1 MMIGKKTHVLII
13 SQYFPPDISG
23 GATRAFNYSKCLEQ
37 QNYHVT
43 VITAH
48 PHQHGP
54 VAGKYKHKMV
64 LKEKMDGM
72 DIIRVW
78 VPSLLH
84 SSVFKSAILNISFL
98 ISSMFPIFSV
108 KPDIIFAFEPNLFS
122 IIPSFFYS
130 KLRGGKVI
138 RAIDDLWPEYLYERG
153 IFSSKIIRFFLNRL
167 AKFSYVFPE
176 YLFPLN
182 NAVKEIVHDSYK
194 IDNEKFEVLSHGINI
209 KKFTYSKKIRTNIF
223 TLMYFGSLIESYDF
237 DLIINAAKKLKEKN
251 IQFIIRGRGKLLPYI
266 KNQKEKYKLDN
277 LLIQTDVIK
286 NEEISK
292 MLHKSDVLLA
302 PMQKSKL
309 ANYSLPT
316 KILEYQA
323 VGRPIICCSNGAVGT
338 YVEQTNSG
346 LRADQGNLESFIDS
360 ILKLESN
367 PKLCDILGENG
378 RKNIEKEHTFEK
390 IGIRLSF
397 IIDKIKKN
405 NNTN

>member
-1 MMIGKKTHVLII
+1 MMIGKKSHVLII

-54 VAGKYKHKMV
+54 VTGKYKHRMV
-64 LKEKMDGM
+64 LREKMDGM

-84 SSVFKSAILNISFL
+84 SSIFNSAILNMSFL

-108 KPDIIFAFEPNLFS
+108 KPEIIFAFEPNLFS

-153 IFSSKIIRFFLNRL
+153 IFSSRIIRFFLNRL

-176 YLFPLN
+176 YIIPLN
-182 NAVKEIVHDSYK
+182 NAVKEIIHESYK
-194 IDNEKFEVLSHGINI
+194 INNDKFQVLSHGIDT
-209 KKFTYSKKIRTNIF
+209 KKFTCLKKTRSDVFI
-223 TLMYFGSLIESYDF
+223 LMYFGSLVESYDF
-237 DLIINAAKKLKEKN
+237 DIIINAAKKLKGKK
-251 IQFIIRGRGKLLPYI
+251 IQFIIRGRGKLLEYI

-277 LLIQTDVIK
+277 LLIETDVVQE
-286 NEEISK
+286 EEIAK
-292 MLHKSDVLLA
+292 ILHKSDVLLA

-309 ANYSLPT
+309 LNYSLPT

-323 VGRPIICCSNGAVGT
+323 VGRPIICCSDGAIGT

-346 LRADQGNLESFIDS
+346 LRVNQGNLESFINS
-360 ILKLESN
+360 ILKLESDS
-367 PKLCDILGENG
+367 KLCDVLGENG
-378 RKNIEKEHTFEK
+378 RKNIEKYHTFEK
-390 IGIRLSF
+390 IGTQLSS
-397 IIDKIKKN
+397 IIDKVMTKRSI
-405 NNTN
+405 

>member
-1 MMIGKKTHVLII
+1 MINNKIHVVMI

-23 GATRAFNYSKCLEQ
+23 GATRAFNYAKCLEQ
-37 QNYHVT
+37 QNFHVT

-54 VAGKYKHKMV
+54 VTGKYKHKII
-64 LKEKMDGM
+64 LKEKMDGF

-78 VPSLLH
+78 IPSLLH
-84 SSVFKSAILNISFL
+84 SSVLKSAILNISFL
-98 ISSMFPIFSV
+98 FSSIFPIFSV

-122 IIPSFFYS
+122 IIPAFFYS

-153 IFSSKIIRFFLNRL
+153 IFSSRILKFFLNRL

-176 YLFPLN
+176 YIIPLN
-182 NAVKEIVHDSYK
+182 DAVKEIIHISYG
-194 IDNEKFEVLSHGINI
+194 INNDKFEVLSHGIDTEI
-209 KKFTYSKKIRTNIF
+209 FTYSKKIRSEVF

-237 DLIINAAKKLKEKN
+237 DLIINAAKKLKERN
-251 IQFIIRGRGKLLPYI
+251 IQFIIRGKGKLLPYI

-277 LLIQTDVIK
+277 LLIITDFVP
-286 NEEISK
+286 NEKISEI
-292 MLHKSDVLLA
+292 LHKSDVLLA

-309 ANYSLPT
+309 GNFSLPT

-323 VGRPIICCSNGAVGT
+323 VGRPIICCSDGAVGT

-346 LRADQGNLESFIDS
+346 LKVNQGDLDSFINSILRLESDF
-360 ILKLESN
+360 E
-367 PKLCDILGENG
+367 LCERLGKNG
-378 RKNIEKEHTFEK
+378 RKHIEKENTFEI
-390 IGIRLSF
+390 IGIRLSD
-397 IIDKIKKN
+397 IIKRSIK
-405 NNTN
+405 

>member
-1 MMIGKKTHVLII
+1 MTGKKNHVVII
-13 SQYFPPDISG
+13 TQYFPPDISG

-37 QNYHVT
+37 QNYDVT

-54 VAGKYKHKMV
+54 VTGKYKHKMI

-72 DIIRVW
+72 NIIRVW

-84 SSVFKSAILNISFL
+84 SSVLKSAILNTSFL

-153 IFSSKIIRFFLNRL
+153 IFSSRIIRFFLNRL

-176 YLFPLN
+176 YLIPLN
-182 NAVKEIVHDSYK
+182 NAVKKIIHESYK
-194 IDNEKFEVLSHGINI
+194 IDNKKFEVLSHGIDT
-209 KKFTYSKKIRTNIF
+209 KKFTYSKKIRNNIF
-223 TLMYFGSLIESYDF
+223 TLMYFGSLVESYDF
-237 DLIINAAKKLKEKN
+237 DIIIDAAKKLKGKN
-251 IQFIIRGRGKLLPYI
+251 IQFIIRGRGKLLQNI
-266 KNQKEKYKLDN
+266 KNQKEKYELSN
-277 LLIQTDVIK
+277 LLIETDIVK
-286 NEEISK
+286 DEEISK
-292 MLHKSDVLLA
+292 TLHKSDVLLA

-309 ANYSLPT
+309 VNYSLPT

-323 VGRPIICCSNGAVGT
+323 VGRPIICCSDGAIGT

-346 LRADQGNLESFIDS
+346 LRANQGNVESFVKS
-360 ILKLESN
+360 ILKLESDS
-367 PKLCDILGENG
+367 KLCDLLGENG
-378 RKNIEKEHTFEK
+378 RKNIENYNTFEK
-390 IGIRLSF
+390 IGIRLSL
-397 IIDKIKKN
+397 IIDKVITEK
-405 NNTN
+405 

>member
-1 MMIGKKTHVLII
+1 MMTGKKNHVVII
-13 SQYFPPDISG
+13 TQYFPPDISG

-37 QNYHVT
+37 QNYDVT

-54 VAGKYKHKMV
+54 VTGKYKHKII

-72 DIIRVW
+72 NIIRVW

-84 SSVFKSAILNISFL
+84 SSVLKSAILNTSFL

-153 IFSSKIIRFFLNRL
+153 IFSSRIIRFFLNRL

-176 YLFPLN
+176 YLIPLN
-182 NAVKEIVHDSYK
+182 NAVKKIIHESYK
-194 IDNEKFEVLSHGINI
+194 IDNKKFEVLSHGIDT
-209 KKFTYSKKIRTNIF
+209 KKFTYSKKTRNNIF
-223 TLMYFGSLIESYDF
+223 TLMYFGSLVESYDF
-237 DLIINAAKKLKEKN
+237 DIIIDAAKKLKGKN
-251 IQFIIRGRGKLLPYI
+251 IQFIIRGRGKLLQNI
-266 KNQKEKYKLDN
+266 KNQKEKYELNN
-277 LLIQTDVIK
+277 LLIETDIVK
-286 NEEISK
+286 DEEISK
-292 MLHKSDVLLA
+292 TLHKSDVLLA

-309 ANYSLPT
+309 VNYSLPT

-323 VGRPIICCSNGAVGT
+323 VGRPIICCSDGAIGT

-346 LRADQGNLESFIDS
+346 LRANQGNVESFVNS
-360 ILKLESN
+360 ILKLESDS
-367 PKLCDILGENG
+367 KLCDLLGENG
-378 RKNIEKEHTFEK
+378 RKNIEKYNTFEK
-390 IGIRLSF
+390 IGIRLSL
-397 IIDKIKKN
+397 IIDKVITEK
-405 NNTN
+405 

>member
-1 MMIGKKTHVLII
+1 MMTGKKNHVVII
-13 SQYFPPDISG
+13 TQYFPPDISG

-37 QNYHVT
+37 QNYDVT

-54 VAGKYKHKMV
+54 VTGKYKHKII

-72 DIIRVW
+72 NIIRVW

-84 SSVFKSAILNISFL
+84 SSVLKSAILNTSFL

-153 IFSSKIIRFFLNRL
+153 IFSSRIIRFFLNRL

-176 YLFPLN
+176 YLIPLN
-182 NAVKEIVHDSYK
+182 NAVKKIIHESYK
-194 IDNEKFEVLSHGINI
+194 IDNKKFEVLSHGIDT
-209 KKFTYSKKIRTNIF
+209 KKFTYSKKTRNNIF
-223 TLMYFGSLIESYDF
+223 TLMYFGSLVESYDF
-237 DLIINAAKKLKEKN
+237 DIIIDAAKKLKGEN
-251 IQFIIRGRGKLLPYI
+251 IQFIIRGRGKLLQNI
-266 KNQKEKYKLDN
+266 KNQKEKYELNN
-277 LLIQTDVIK
+277 LLIETDIVK
-286 NEEISK
+286 DEEISK
-292 MLHKSDVLLA
+292 TLHKSDVLLA

-309 ANYSLPT
+309 VNYSLPT

-323 VGRPIICCSNGAVGT
+323 VGRPIICCSDGAIGT

-346 LRADQGNLESFIDS
+346 LRANQGNVESFVNS
-360 ILKLESN
+360 ILKLESDS
-367 PKLCDILGENG
+367 KLCDLLGENG
-378 RKNIEKEHTFEK
+378 RKNIEKYNTFEK
-390 IGIRLSF
+390 IGIRLSL
-397 IIDKIKKN
+397 IIDKVITEK
-405 NNTN
+405 

>member
-1 MMIGKKTHVLII
+1 MTGKKNHVVII
-13 SQYFPPDISG
+13 TQYFPPDISG

-37 QNYHVT
+37 QNYDVT

-54 VAGKYKHKMV
+54 VTGKYKHKII

-72 DIIRVW
+72 NIIRVW

-84 SSVFKSAILNISFL
+84 SSVLKSAILNTSFL

-153 IFSSKIIRFFLNRL
+153 IFSSRIIRFFLNRL

-176 YLFPLN
+176 YLIPLN
-182 NAVKEIVHDSYK
+182 NAVKKIIHESYK
-194 IDNEKFEVLSHGINI
+194 IDNKKFEVLSHGIDT
-209 KKFTYSKKIRTNIF
+209 KKFTYSKKTRNKIF
-223 TLMYFGSLIESYDF
+223 TLMYFGSLVESYDF
-237 DLIINAAKKLKEKN
+237 DIIIDAAKKLKGKN
-251 IQFIIRGRGKLLPYI
+251 IQFIIRGRGKLLQNI
-266 KNQKEKYKLDN
+266 KNQKEKYELNN
-277 LLIQTDVIK
+277 LLIETDIVK
-286 NEEISK
+286 DEEISK
-292 MLHKSDVLLA
+292 TLHKSDVLLA

-309 ANYSLPT
+309 VNYSLPT

-323 VGRPIICCSNGAVGT
+323 VGRPIICCSDGAIGT

-346 LRADQGNLESFIDS
+346 LRANQGNVESFVNS
-360 ILKLESN
+360 ILKLESDS
-367 PKLCDILGENG
+367 KLCDLLGENG
-378 RKNIEKEHTFEK
+378 RKNIEKYNTFEK
-390 IGIRLSF
+390 IGIRLSL
-397 IIDKIKKN
+397 IIDKVITEK
-405 NNTN
+405 

>member
-1 MMIGKKTHVLII
+1 MMTGKKNHVVII
-13 SQYFPPDISG
+13 TQYFPPDISG

-37 QNYHVT
+37 QNYDVT

-54 VAGKYKHKMV
+54 VTGKYKHKII

-72 DIIRVW
+72 NIIRVW

-84 SSVFKSAILNISFL
+84 SSVLKSAILNTSFL

-153 IFSSKIIRFFLNRL
+153 IFSSRIIRFFLNRL

-176 YLFPLN
+176 YLIPLN
-182 NAVKEIVHDSYK
+182 NAVKKIIHESYK
-194 IDNEKFEVLSHGINI
+194 IDNKKFEVLSHGIDT
-209 KKFTYSKKIRTNIF
+209 KKFTYSKKTRNKIF
-223 TLMYFGSLIESYDF
+223 TLMYFGSLVESYDF
-237 DLIINAAKKLKEKN
+237 DIIIDAAKKLKGEN
-251 IQFIIRGRGKLLPYI
+251 IQFIIRGRGKLLQNI
-266 KNQKEKYKLDN
+266 KNQKEKYELNN
-277 LLIQTDVIK
+277 LLIETDIVK
-286 NEEISK
+286 DEEISK
-292 MLHKSDVLLA
+292 TLHKSDVLLA

-309 ANYSLPT
+309 VNYSLPT

-323 VGRPIICCSNGAVGT
+323 VGRPIICCSDGAIGT

-346 LRADQGNLESFIDS
+346 LRANQGNVESFVNS
-360 ILKLESN
+360 ILKLESDS
-367 PKLCDILGENG
+367 KLCDLLGENG
-378 RKNIEKEHTFEK
+378 RKNIEKYNTFEK
-390 IGIRLSF
+390 IGIRLSL
-397 IIDKIKKN
+397 IIDKVITEK
-405 NNTN
+405 

>member
-1 MMIGKKTHVLII
+1 MMTEKIIHVLVI

-54 VAGKYKHKMV
+54 VTGKYKHKII

-84 SSVFKSAILNISFL
+84 SSVFKSAILNMSFL

-153 IFSSKIIRFFLNRL
+153 IFSSRIIKFFLNRL

-176 YLFPLN
+176 YIIPLN
-182 NAVKEIVHDSYK
+182 NAVKEIIHETYK
-194 IDNEKFEVLSHGINI
+194 INDKKFEVISHGINT
-209 KKFTYSKKIRTNIF
+209 KKFTYLKKTRSDVF
-223 TLMYFGSLIESYDF
+223 TLMYFGSLVESYDF
-237 DLIINAAKKLKEKN
+237 DIIINAARKLKGKK
-251 IQFIIRGRGKLLPYI
+251 IQFIIRGRGKLLDHI
-266 KNQKEKYKLDN
+266 KNQKEKYKLNN
-277 LLIQTDVIK
+277 LLIETEAVK

-292 MLHKSDVLLA
+292 ILHKSDVLLA

-309 ANYSLPT
+309 VNYSLPT

-323 VGRPIICCSNGAVGT
+323 VGRPIICCSDGAIGT

-346 LRADQGNLESFIDS
+346 LRVNQGNLESFISS
-360 ILKLESN
+360 ILKLESDS
-367 PKLCDILGENG
+367 KLCEVLGENG
-378 RKNIEKEHTFEK
+378 RKNIEKYDTFEK
-390 IGIRLSF
+390 IGIRLSS
-397 IIDKIKKN
+397 IIDKVMTKKSI
-405 NNTN
+405 

>member
-1 MMIGKKTHVLII
+1 MMTGKKNHVVII
-13 SQYFPPDISG
+13 TQYFPPDISG

-37 QNYHVT
+37 QNYDVT

-54 VAGKYKHKMV
+54 VTGKYKHKII

-72 DIIRVW
+72 NIIRVW

-84 SSVFKSAILNISFL
+84 SSVLKSAILNTSFL

-153 IFSSKIIRFFLNRL
+153 IFSSRIIRFFLNRL

-176 YLFPLN
+176 YLIPLN
-182 NAVKEIVHDSYK
+182 NAVKKIIHESYK
-194 IDNEKFEVLSHGINI
+194 IDNKKFEVLSHGIDT
-209 KKFTYSKKIRTNIF
+209 KKFTYSKKTRNKIF
-223 TLMYFGSLIESYDF
+223 TLMYFGSLVESYDF
-237 DLIINAAKKLKEKN
+237 DIIIDAAKKLKGKN
-251 IQFIIRGRGKLLPYI
+251 IQFIIRGRGKLLQNI
-266 KNQKEKYKLDN
+266 KNQKEKYELNN
-277 LLIQTDVIK
+277 LLIETDIVK
-286 NEEISK
+286 DEEISK
-292 MLHKSDVLLA
+292 TLHKSDVLLA

-309 ANYSLPT
+309 VNYSLPT

-323 VGRPIICCSNGAVGT
+323 VGRPIICCSDGAIGT

-346 LRADQGNLESFIDS
+346 LRANQGNVESFVNS
-360 ILKLESN
+360 ILKLESDS
-367 PKLCDILGENG
+367 KLCDLLGENG
-378 RKNIEKEHTFEK
+378 RKNIEKYNTFEK
-390 IGIRLSF
+390 IGIRLSL
-397 IIDKIKKN
+397 IIDKVITEK
-405 NNTN
+405 